1 MWIYWNTVLESR
13 KNSGNQGSGASSII
27 KNKAEIFGNK
37 WIVQECTIHLYNVIL
52 DFDDS
57 LAGE

>member
-1 MWIYWNTVLESR
+1 MNTLITHDSEY
-13 KNSGNQGSGASSII
+13 
-27 KNKAEIFGNK
+27 ENK